1 MKINYS
7 RSKIMAW
14 AIFVSTVLLTGF
26 SIFMNLEGT
35 ASTIFV
41 TGIPSAVGLYLGKNY
56 NDRKWAEAVSK
67 KTNKK

>member
-1 MKINYS
+1 MRFKYS

-26 SIFMNLEGT
+26 SISQSLEGP

-56 NDRKWAEAVSK
+56 NDRKWSEFS
-67 KTNKK
+67 NKSNK